1 MDDDA
6 QIQYLSLRLG
16 PRNLHLAWRK
26 KEAGRTETLKSHTK
40 SRAQLSKCKYISS
53 VTDYFMEA
61 YPSDNL
67 QLHAVDGPQVGRG
80 GQRGER
86 ERDGSD
92 IGVGM
97 DVHVKER
104 DP

>member
-1 MDDDA
+1 
-6 QIQYLSLRLG
+6 
-16 PRNLHLAWRK
+16 
-26 KEAGRTETLKSHTK
+26 
-40 SRAQLSKCKYISS
+40 
-53 VTDYFMEA
+53 MEA

-80 GQRGER
+80 